1 VFILRRWQF
10 VEYEI
15 ICFAPFPI
23 ESRFLFVPRVQLISL
38 CAQWAEETYHV
49 MAAFD
54 VDWLGVQP
62 DNTTSLMMAL
72 DQGNLGRK
80 QKNSGGN
87 SNEN

>member
-1 VFILRRWQF
+1 

-15 ICFAPFPI
+15 IPFAPFPI
-23 ESRFLFVPRVQLISL
+23 ETRFLYVPEVQLISL
-38 CAQWAEETYHV
+38 GAQWAEERCRV

-62 DNTTSLMMAL
+62 DNTASLMMAL
-72 DQGNLGRK
+72 DQENLGRK
-80 QKNSGGN
+80 QKNSDGN

>member
-1 VFILRRWQF
+1 M
-10 VEYEI
+10 EYEI
-15 ICFAPFPI
+15 ISFAPFPI
-23 ESRFLFVPRVQLISL
+23 ESRFLFVPGVQLISL
-38 CAQWAEETYHV
+38 GAQWAEETFHV

-62 DNTTSLMMAL
+62 DNTASLMIAP

-80 QKNSGGN
+80 KKNSDGN

>member
-1 VFILRRWQF
+1 M
-10 VEYEI
+10 EYEI